1 MKKVVNVTPIDD
13 FRLIV
18 TFGNREKRLS
28 DIKPLFFKKVF
39 APLKKHEIFNNVCIE
54 YGAITWKA
62 DGEEID
68 ICPDK
73 MYTDSLRIEEK

>member
-1 MKKVVNVTPIDD
+1 MKKVISVIPIDD

-18 TFGNREKRLS
+18 TFDNGEKRLS
-28 DIKPLFFKKVF
+28 DIKPLLSKKVF
-39 APLKKHEIFNNVCIE
+39 APLKNPEIFNNVYIE
-54 YGAITWKA
+54 YGAVTWKA

-73 MYTDSLRIEEK
+73 MYTDSVQIEE